1 MVCAILS
8 CSTAVDHTPGLK
20 KVKGSKPA
28 RWKVSFVILSYLVD
42 LDIKGQDFGLVS
54 SDATSDKSLAKVNK

>member
-20 KVKGSKPA
+20 KV
-28 RWKVSFVILSYLVD
+28 SFVILSYLVD
-42 LDIKGQDFGLVS
+42 LDIRGQDFGYSKLRGYKYKES
-54 SDATSDKSLAKVNK
+54 SNGK